1 MHHWVKRCISQN
13 VFLHF
18 LLLLLPTCR
27 HAIQRQQLCSLFC
40 CQAHQYRAIA
50 IVVPQQYNSKG
61 RIKEALAPTLK
72 SLVPQRSLARRSV
85 PLVVDCTFIGTHVAH
100 CYPSTSKYSIWRV
113 LSVIIKKYCWVDELI
128 RVRFDFG

>member
-18 LLLLLPTCR
+18 LLLLPTCR
-27 HAIQRQQLCSLFC
+27 HAIQRQQLLLLILLPSSLV
-40 CQAHQYRAIA
+40 QSYSYSTQY
-50 IVVPQQYNSKG
+50 YNSKG

-113 LSVIIKKYCWVDELI
+113 QCLEIKRISFLGRFYVKLI
-128 RVRFDFG
+128 LVNL